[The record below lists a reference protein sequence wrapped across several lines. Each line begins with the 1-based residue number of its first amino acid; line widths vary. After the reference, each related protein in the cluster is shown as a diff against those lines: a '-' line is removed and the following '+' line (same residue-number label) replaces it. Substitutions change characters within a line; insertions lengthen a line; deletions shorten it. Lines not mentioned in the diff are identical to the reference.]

1 MDVVLRTE
9 NLRKAYGSASEAVV
23 ALAGVSLRVA
33 RGEFVALMGASGS
46 CKSTLLH
53 LVAGLD
59 VVTSGTI
66 LIGDQNIGAL
76 SDARR
81 TLFRRQNIGLVFQAY
96 NLLPTLTA
104 LENVELPALL
114 DGRGHA
120 DVGRRAAELL
130 DMLGLTT
137 RARHRPQAMS
147 GGERQRVAIARALI
161 NDPLLLLA
169 DEPTGNLGAHHSAS
183 VWREL
188 RRLVHDQGRTVVA
201 VTHEATGATFAD
213 RVIVL
218 KDGQILGEIE
228 PGGEGHASLVAARY
242 TELVS

>member
-1 MDVVLRTE
+1 
-9 NLRKAYGSASEAVV
+9 
-23 ALAGVSLRVA
+23 
-33 RGEFVALMGASGS
+33 LMGASGS
-46 CKSTLLH
+46 GKSTLLH

-59 VVTSGTI
+59 IVTSGTI

-169 DEPTGNLGAHHSAS
+169 DEPTGNLDAHHSAS

-188 RRLVHDQGRTVVA
+188 RRLVH